1 MFKSTEG
8 PFRVKE
14 PLTVVVPSIVVVPIK
29 DWLEPD
35 RTNEPVRLGFSCLLF
50 KINIYILFSNLTNS

>member
-8 PFRVKE
+8 TFRVRE

-29 DWLEPD
+29 DWLRD
-35 RTNEPVRLGFSCLLF
+35 RTNGPARLGF
-50 KINIYILFSNLTNS
+50 NYFSLKSHLYPFFSYFTNS